1 MKTKRIKEIIR
12 KSSHIMYEITFKI
25 PEMNGKK
32 SRLWTGTVDETIE
45 ALELAGCTNIKIVQS
60 L

>member
-1 MKTKRIKEIIR
+1 
-12 KSSHIMYEITFKI
+12 MYEITFKI

>member
-1 MKTKRIKEIIR
+1 MKASEIR
-12 KSSHIMYEITFKI
+12 KMLRQRSGISYEITFRI

-32 SRLWTGTVDETIE
+32 STVWTGTPDEMID
-45 ALELAGCTNIKIVQS
+45 ALEKAGCTNIKVVQS

>member
-1 MKTKRIKEIIR
+1 
-12 KSSHIMYEITFKI
+12 MYEITFKI

-45 ALELAGCTNIKIVQS
+45 ALELASCTNIKIVQS